1 MTPKQKDLAKL
12 QASLDT
18 RKLLHLFNWF
28 IRESGHPGY
37 ENAIPPEE
45 CPIPRIIE
53 DPANANNTDE
63 DEDDGVEPTFEGA
76 TFHFT
81 SGHEPDDN
89 TGVYGSTQNFIQA
102 MLQRT
107 MPTLLVQR

>member
-1 MTPKQKDLAKL
+1 MGAGASKRNSPPK
-12 QASLDT
+12 
-18 RKLLHLFNWF
+18 H
-28 IRESGHPGY
+28 
-37 ENAIPPEE
+37 AIANGFAFGSIPKRIQITGPEE

-63 DEDDGVEPTFEGA
+63 DEDGIEPTFEGA

-89 TGVYGSTQNFIQA
+89 TGVYRSTQNFIQA